1 VREKNID
8 ELVDKIKEY
17 NPSEED
23 VEKIQE
29 LAEIYQD
36 KSEDD
41 IFIEIIRVNETLEK
55 QLTEEEYR
63 EIFEKLESIRPL
75 LSEEQN
81 RKLDRI
87 LDLLNNE

>member
-1 VREKNID
+1 MREKNID

>member
-1 VREKNID
+1 M
-8 ELVDKIKEY
+8 DKIKEY

-63 EIFEKLESIRPL
+63 EIFEKLESIRPY
-75 LSEEQN
+75 
-81 RKLDRI
+81 
-87 LDLLNNE
+87 

>member
-1 VREKNID
+1 MRKKNID
-8 ELVDKIKEY
+8 EIMEKIKEY
-17 NPSEED
+17 NPSQED
-23 VEKIQE
+23 IEAIE
-29 LAEIYQD
+29 NLAEAYKD

-41 IFIEIIRVNETLEK
+41 IFIEIIKVNDTLERN
-55 QLTEEEYR
+55 LSEDEYR

-87 LDLLNNE
+87 LDLLDKE

>member
-1 VREKNID
+1 MREKNID

-87 LDLLNNE
+87 IDLLNNE